1 MLLILNSGDCMK
13 TLYIAKGSFTLLGN
27 EKPLNKFVHFL
38 QNTNIA
44 LEWITIEQKLHI
56 PPFSQVGRIQV
67 PLDFNCHLKASYDK
81 CISGLNI
88 DKGSFPLLRNEKPLN
103 KFVHFL
109 RHHCR

>member
-1 MLLILNSGDCMK
+1 MPHQSDDVGVM
-13 TLYIAKGSFTLLGN
+13 Y
-27 EKPLNKFVHFL
+27 
-38 QNTNIA
+38 NIA

-56 PPFSQVGRIQV
+56 PFFSQVGTIQV

-109 RHHCR
+109 QHHCR

>member
-1 MLLILNSGDCMK
+1 MLLILNSGGCMK

-67 PLDFNCHLKASYDK
+67 PLDFNCHFKASNDI
-81 CISGLNI
+81 CMSSLNI

-103 KFVHFL
+103 KFCHFL
-109 RHHCR
+109 LHH

>member
-1 MLLILNSGDCMK
+1 MK

-38 QNTNIA
+38 KNTNIA

-56 PPFSQVGRIQV
+56 PPLSQVGRIQV

-109 RHHCR
+109 YNIIAGKLYL